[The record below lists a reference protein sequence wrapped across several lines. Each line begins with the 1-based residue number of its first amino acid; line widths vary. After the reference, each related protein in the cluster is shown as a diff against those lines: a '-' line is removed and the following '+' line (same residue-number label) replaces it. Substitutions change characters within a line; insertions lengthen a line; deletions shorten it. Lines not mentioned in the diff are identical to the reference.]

1 MLYTEEIFEL
11 EDSIDRL
18 CDCLLTSSPTSGY
31 LKSRQLIEIS
41 NKTQERVRDFSY
53 AKESFE
59 KIETYGKY
67 APNYTEKRRALRS
80 AKRQLDMDNNVIDFR
95 IYERDVQ
102 ESLDLV
108 TYEIAQSISSN
119 IKIEAGNP
127 FFEFAQKGC
136 GGNCHVG

>member
-18 CDCLLTSSPTSGY
+18 CDCLLASSPTRGY
-31 LKSRQLIEIS
+31 LKSRQLIETSKI
-41 NKTQERVRDFSY
+41 TQEHVKDFSR

-59 KIETYGKY
+59 KIEAYGQY
-67 APNYTEKRRALRS
+67 APDYKEKRRALR
-80 AKRQLDMDNNVIDFR
+80 ATKRQLDMDNNIVEFR